1 LTTAPG
7 SLQCAGRFAF
17 SKTRDRDREQQ
28 VQAFERYFLAANR
41 WALIF
46 LLAAMSVIIFTNVV
60 MRYTTSNSLE
70 WAEEVS
76 RHMMI
81 WLTFLGAGPVLRYG
95 GHIAVE
101 NLQDALPRAGAIAVR
116 AFVAALLFA
125 FFGFMVWYGWLYMQ
139 RTMFQ
144 LTAVTQIPF
153 AYIYSAMLF
162 GGVLLVVHWL
172 LVVRGYVLR
181 REFASDAHFDANA
194 SASL

>member
-1 LTTAPG
+1 MKTTA
-7 SLQCAGRFAF
+7 SLAPPTGIEPVPDNRFWPQGWWKLMEFRIGIIPLPIYVVAG
-17 SKTRDRDREQQ
+17 
-28 VQAFERYFLAANR
+28 
-41 WALIF
+41 ALIAG
-46 LLAAMSVIIFTNVV
+46 LVATGKLPNEISVAIV
-60 MRYTTSNSLE
+60 M
-70 WAEEVS
+70 
-76 RHMMI
+76 
-81 WLTFLGAGPVLRYG
+81 
-95 GHIAVE
+95 
-101 NLQDALPRAGAIAVR
+101 
-116 AFVAALLFA
+116 FA

-144 LTAVTQIPF
+144 LTAVTQVPF

>member
-1 LTTAPG
+1 MLFLDFRAWFRVSQAAYTEQK
-7 SLQCAGRFAF
+7 L
-17 SKTRDRDREQQ
+17 KT
-28 VQAFERYFLAANR
+28 FERYFLGANR
-41 WALIF
+41 WALII
-46 LLAAMSVIIFTNVV
+46 LLAAMALLIFVNVALRYLTNQ
-60 MRYTTSNSLE
+60 SIE

-101 NLQDALPRAGAIAVR
+101 NLQDALPRSAAIAVR

-125 FFGFMVWYGWLYMQ
+125 FFGFMIWYGWLYMG

-144 LTAVTQIPF
+144 LTAATQIPF
-153 AYIYSAMLF
+153 AYIYAAMPV
-162 GGVLLVVHWL
+162 GGILLVVHWL
-172 LVVRGYVLR
+172 LIVRGYVLR
-181 REFASDAHFDANA
+181 RQFASDAHFDATA

>member
-1 LTTAPG
+1 M
-7 SLQCAGRFAF
+7 
-17 SKTRDRDREQQ
+17 KT
-28 VQAFERYFLAANR
+28 FERYFLAANR
-41 WALIF
+41 WALIA
-46 LLAAMSVIIFTNVV
+46 LLAAMAVIIFTNVAL
-60 MRYTTSNSLE
+60 RYLTSHSIE

-101 NLQDALPRAGAIAVR
+101 NLQDALPPKAAIAVR
-116 AFVAALLFA
+116 AFVAVSLFA
-125 FFGFMVWYGWLYMQ
+125 FFGFMIWYGWLYMQ

-144 LTAVTQIPF
+144 LTAATQVPF
-153 AYIYSAMLF
+153 AYIYAAMPV
-162 GGVLLVVHWL
+162 GGALLIVHWAL
-172 LVVRGYVLR
+172 IVRGYILR

>member
-1 LTTAPG
+1 MTAPG
-7 SLQCAGRFAF
+7 PLQCAGRFF
-17 SKTRDRDREQQ
+17 FFQDDRTENNTVQ
-28 VQAFERYFLAANR
+28 VFERYFLAANR
-41 WALIF
+41 WALIL
-46 LLAAMSVIIFTNVV
+46 LLAAMSVIIFTNVGL
-60 MRYTTSNSLE
+60 RYLTNQSLE

-81 WLTFLGAGPVLRYG
+81 WLTFIGAGPVLRYG

-101 NLQDALPRAGAIAVR
+101 NLQDALPRSAAIAVR
-116 AFVAALLFA
+116 IVVAGLLFA
-125 FFGFMVWYGWLYMQ
+125 FFGFMVWYGWLYME

-162 GGVLLVVHWL
+162 GGLLLIVHWL
-172 LVVRGYVLR
+172 LVVRGYVMR

>member
-1 LTTAPG
+1 MQT
-7 SLQCAGRFAF
+7 
-17 SKTRDRDREQQ
+17 
-28 VQAFERYFLAANR
+28 FERYFLAANR
-41 WALIF
+41 WVLIL
-46 LLAAMSVIIFTNVV
+46 LLAAMSVIIFVNVTL
-60 MRYTTSNSLE
+60 RYTTDQSLE

-101 NLQDALPRAGAIAVR
+101 NLQDALPRIGGIVMRAV
-116 AFVAALLFA
+116 VAALLLA

-153 AYIYSAMLF
+153 AYIYSAMVL
-162 GGVLLVVHWL
+162 GGALLIVHFL
-172 LVVRGYVLR
+172 LIIKSYVLR
-181 REFASDAHFDANA
+181 REFASDEHFDAAA